1 MSEVKIEIVT
11 PNVYE
16 RVGRTTSLI
25 GSKRTSDESPKAY
38 ETMYA
43 NPNTK
48 EELYNYA
55 EEACNDLV
63 QVAGIYVK
71 QTSWT
76 ALASTS
82 ANTYGAYDKTFAL
95 TLEMPSGF
103 SGTREELQVHAMNFV
118 VNSLIYRWLMV
129 AYPKEAEAYKTYYEA
144 NITEYR
150 ELLNKRGRPVRVKI
164 IKKKEEK

>member
-1 MSEVKIEIVT
+1 MSKVNIEILM
-11 PNVYE
+11 PNVYN

-25 GSKRTSDESPKAY
+25 GSKRMSEHTPNAY

-63 QVAGIYVK
+63 QVSGVYVDEAK
-71 QTSWT
+71 WEKLSDTEM
-76 ALASTS
+76 
-82 ANTYGAYDKTFAL
+82 YGVYDKKF
-95 TLEMPSGF
+95 TLSLDMPSGF
-103 SGTREELQVHAMNFV
+103 NGTSGELQVHAMNFV

-129 AYPKEAEAYKTYYEA
+129 AYPNEAEVYKTYYEA

-150 ELLNKRGRPVRVKI
+150 ALLNKRSRPVRVKI
-164 IKKKEEK
+164 KKTEEK